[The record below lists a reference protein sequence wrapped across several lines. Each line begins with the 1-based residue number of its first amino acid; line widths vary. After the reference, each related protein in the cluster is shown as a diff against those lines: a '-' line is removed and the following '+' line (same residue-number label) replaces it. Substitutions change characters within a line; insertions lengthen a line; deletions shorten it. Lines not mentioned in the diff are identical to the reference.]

1 MELDE
6 KQFKDLIH
14 RQRDLIWRVCSSY
27 RLSAAWTTEDAF
39 HEVLCNLWRG
49 YKSFDQRSNESTW
62 VYRVANNTMISLVRK
77 ISNQPAPPS
86 PNHYEQAYSDDYRDL
101 VELIES
107 TPEPDRTIINA
118 HAQGYGYKEISQI
131 TGLSVAAVS
140 MRLSRALRKLRKHYN
155 QQ

>member
-49 YKSFDQRSNESTW
+49 YEGFRKESKEST
-62 VYRVANNTMISLVRK
+62 S
-77 ISNQPAPPS
+77 
-86 PNHYEQAYSDDYRDL
+86 SDDPGGPGRYCVRPI
-101 VELIES
+101 VQSTGRGEL
-107 TPEPDRTIINA
+107 
-118 HAQGYGYKEISQI
+118 
-131 TGLSVAAVS
+131 
-140 MRLSRALRKLRKHYN
+140 
-155 QQ
+155 